1 MEQVI
6 PLLIAV
12 VVFFLVLQKD
22 LLVRGVFAGAVA
34 DCDKGFPVK
43 TEGDVEFA
51 KVVAGLDGHR
61 GAFVIPLPKQG
72 AIQRFEHHQGLRAD
86 FPADIVPVQP
96 LFEEGSRRLQVL
108 RRQRDFDR
116 FGCHLVLR
124 SCPLQLFYSIT
135 QDRLCCQSPPLVLYW
150 H

>member
-51 KVVAGLDGHR
+51 KVVAGLDGPR
-61 GAFVIPLPKQG
+61 GAFVIPLPKQCDTALRTPSG
-72 AIQRFEHHQGLRAD
+72 SPRGLPR
-86 FPADIVPVQP
+86 
-96 LFEEGSRRLQVL
+96 
-108 RRQRDFDR
+108 
-116 FGCHLVLR
+116 
-124 SCPLQLFYSIT
+124 
-135 QDRLCCQSPPLVLYW
+135 
-150 H
+150 